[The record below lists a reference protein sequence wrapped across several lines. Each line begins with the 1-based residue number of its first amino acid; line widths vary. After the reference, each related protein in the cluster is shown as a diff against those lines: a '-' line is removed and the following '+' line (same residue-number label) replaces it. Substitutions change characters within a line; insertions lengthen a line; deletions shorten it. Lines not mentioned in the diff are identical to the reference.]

1 VADQL
6 NEKLWLALSGAFVDS
21 EVDYQYI
28 ASVALNYPLPDV
40 EYAFFERV
48 APVCI
53 YNLLAPVPPVCW
65 FFDEEQLLRDIELL
79 IDKRLSRGVA
89 GMMVATVQGWFIRL
103 VCKGVWAEIKTEI
116 ERAKAFK

>member
-21 EVDYQYI
+21 EIDYKYI
-28 ASVALNYPLPDV
+28 TSIAKNYPLPDV

-65 FFDEEQLLRDIELL
+65 FFNEDQLLRDIELL
-79 IDKRLSRGVA
+79 IKKRLSRGVA
-89 GMMVATVQGWFIRL
+89 SKAVAPVQGWFIRL
-103 VCKGVWAEIKTEI
+103 VCKGVWAEIKAEI
-116 ERAKAFK
+116 ERAKAD